1 MLLEKIQ
8 GQLADGVDLIG
19 VGVLQQVLAL
29 VPIGFVQD
37 ALKERSLALEAFHRE
52 NVREAFTR
60 NLLSSS
66 SSSSSFLLSGRGLQG
81 SFHPVPGG
89 ATHGS
94 GRCGLPSRDQK
105 KDQGRQG
112 QHASLS
118 SCSSRA
124 SSSSCTSALGH
135 DRGFYD
141 RGDRHAFS
149 FMVSR
154 LTAVLPVGRVDATSS
169 SDFFGSRP
177 EFLREHVVLPS
188 EMSFQPVACHGTH
201 GSRGSRFS
209 RSRQEGYQ
217 GRQRKK
223 SPFLAGV
230 TPFFLLGSSCAS
242 ARGHA
247 RGSLTVASWV
257 PSLYTAQGL
266 GWAS

>member
-1 MLLEKIQ
+1 MLFEKIQ

-29 VPIGFVQD
+29 VQIGFVQD

-66 SSSSSFLLSGRGLQG
+66 SSSSFLLSDRGLQG
-81 SFHPVPGG
+81 SFHPVPCG

-105 KDQGRQG
+105 RDQGRQG

-124 SSSSCTSALGH
+124 SSSSCTSDRGH
-135 DRGFYD
+135 NRGFYD

-154 LTAVLPVGRVDATSS
+154 LTAVLPVGRVDVTSS

-177 EFLREHVVLPS
+177 EFFREHVVLAS
-188 EMSFQPVACHGTH
+188 EMSFQPVACRGTH

-209 RSRQEGYQ
+209 RSRQDGYQ
-217 GRQRKK
+217 GRQRKNP
-223 SPFLAGV
+223 PFLAGV

-266 GWAS
+266 GWTS